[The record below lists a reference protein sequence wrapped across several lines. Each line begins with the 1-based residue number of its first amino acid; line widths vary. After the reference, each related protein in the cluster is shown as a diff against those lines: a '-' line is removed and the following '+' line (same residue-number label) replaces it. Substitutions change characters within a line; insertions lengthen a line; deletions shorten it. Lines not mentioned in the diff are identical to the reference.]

1 MSLVHDTCMFL
12 FDSDLTVHVSNRRI
26 LLFPRGNKVP
36 TQVLSAYLDCGEPQA
51 QPNNWSR
58 RATFKLQLLNQLDPS
73 KTISK
78 GTFCALS
85 CHATSI
91 PSPDADASMACM
103 QRQLIISHLRLMTG
117 ASLPLPLSMRST
129 SEAPDS
135 WWMTPCRCV
144 LWSRL
149 TVQKTCITT
158 AKSPRAM
165 LASRTRGPLAT

>member
-1 MSLVHDTCMFL
+1 MTLVRDTCVL
-12 FDSDLTVHVSNRRI
+12 LADSDLTVRVSNRRI
-26 LLFPRGNKVP
+26 LLFPRGNNKVSS
-36 TQVLSAYLDCGEPQA
+36 QVLSAYLDCGEPQA

-91 PSPDADASMACM
+91 FSPDAHASMTCM

-117 ASLPLPLSMRST
+117 ASPPLPLNKRST
-129 SEAPDS
+129 SEPLAF

-144 LWSRL
+144 
-149 TVQKTCITT
+149 
-158 AKSPRAM
+158 
-165 LASRTRGPLAT
+165 